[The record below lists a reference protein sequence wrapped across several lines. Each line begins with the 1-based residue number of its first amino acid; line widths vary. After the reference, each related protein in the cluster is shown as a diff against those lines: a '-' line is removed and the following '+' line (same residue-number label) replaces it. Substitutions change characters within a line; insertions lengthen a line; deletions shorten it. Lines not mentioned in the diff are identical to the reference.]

1 MTADLATLGI
11 DAPTGLLIDGQ
22 WTSGRAGTLTVLNPA
37 TEDVLAEVADAS
49 PEDAL
54 EAVGAA
60 ARAFPAWAATPPRQR
75 AECLRK
81 AFELMTQR
89 SEQLA
94 RLMVR
99 PEARF
104 CSMVRAR
111 YSPKRA

>member
-54 EAVGAA
+54 DGSRRGGPGIPVLGGDAA
-60 ARAFPAWAATPPRQR
+60 AAAG
-75 AECLRK
+75 
-81 AFELMTQR
+81 
-89 SEQLA
+89 
-94 RLMVR
+94 
-99 PEARF
+99 
-104 CSMVRAR
+104 
-111 YSPKRA
+111 